1 VSFERRYRLP
11 NRAENGRRESEK
23 AESEKRRKKFKIQ
36 HYPSRVVG
44 GAVAED
50 LFDRVLCLPSGTA
63 MSNGDLDRII
73 ETIKNVSRRGA
84 KPQRKA

>member
-1 VSFERRYRLP
+1 M
-11 NRAENGRRESEK
+11 
-23 AESEKRRKKFKIQ
+23 
-36 HYPSRVVG
+36 
-44 GAVAED
+44 AED

-84 KPQRKA
+84 KRIEGTEVRNQKSEVRNLKSEI